1 MKIIRNAHSGA
12 PAQLR
17 SDTFTG
23 VVYADPVLAGEEG
36 VAVNGVFF
44 APGARTYWH
53 SHESGQ
59 FLHVVSGSGLICAE
73 GGHSHVIRA
82 GDVVWCP
89 PGEPHWHGGGPTTT
103 LLHLAVS
110 LGQTTWLQEVT
121 DAEYSREAPA
131 QRQAVPEARQ

>member
-1 MKIIRNAHSGA
+1 MKIIPNGHAGVPS
-12 PAQLR
+12 QLR
-17 SDTFTG
+17 TDTFTG
-23 VVYADPVLAGEEG
+23 LVYANPVISGTED

-59 FLHVVSGSGLICAE
+59 FLYVVSGSGLICAE
-73 GGHSHVIRA
+73 GGRGQVIKA

-89 PGEPHWHGGGPTTT
+89 PGERHWHGGGPDTT

-110 LGQTTWLQEVT
+110 LGTTTWLQEVT
-121 DAEYSREAPA
+121 ETEYGPDEAG
-131 QRQAVPEARQ
+131 R

>member
-1 MKIIRNAHSGA
+1 MIMEIIQNAHAGM
-12 PAQLR
+12 PTQLR

-23 VVYADPVLAGEEG
+23 LVYGDPVLGAEG

-59 FLHVVSGSGLICAE
+59 FLYVLSGSGMICAE
-73 GGHSHVIRA
+73 GGRSQVINV
-82 GDVVWCP
+82 GDVVWSP
-89 PGEPHWHGGGPTTT
+89 PGERHWHGGGPDTM

-110 LGQTTWLQEVT
+110 LGHTTWLQEVS
-121 DAEYSREAPA
+121 DAEYGPDG
-131 QRQAVPEARQ
+131 RQ

>member
-17 SDTFTG
+17 TDTFTG
-23 VVYADPVLAGEEG
+23 LVYADPVLAGEEG

-59 FLHVVSGSGLICAE
+59 FLYVVSGSGLICAQ
-73 GGHSHVIRA
+73 GGRSHVIRA

-89 PGEPHWHGGGPTTT
+89 PGEPHWHGGGPMTT

-121 DAEYSREAPA
+121 EAEYGPDETAE
-131 QRQAVPEARQ
+131 RQ

>member
-1 MKIIRNAHSGA
+1 MKIIPNAHAGV

-17 SDTFTG
+17 SETFTG
-23 VVYADPVLAGEEG
+23 LVYADPVLTEDAI
-36 VAVNGVFF
+36 AVNGVFF

-59 FLHVVSGSGLICAE
+59 VLHVLSGSGLICAE
-73 GGHSHVIRA
+73 GGRSQVIRA

-89 PGEPHWHGGGPTTT
+89 PGERHWHGGGPDTT

-110 LGQTTWLQEVT
+110 LGTTTWHQEVAQT
-121 DAEYSREAPA
+121 EYGVRSGDG
-131 QRQAVPEARQ
+131 

>member
-1 MKIIRNAHSGA
+1 MKIIPNGYAGVPS
-12 PAQLR
+12 QLR
-17 SDTFTG
+17 TDTFTG
-23 VVYADPVLAGEEG
+23 LVYANPVISDTED

-59 FLHVVSGSGLICAE
+59 FLYVVSGSGLICAE
-73 GGHSHVIRA
+73 SGRGQVIKA

-89 PGEPHWHGGGPTTT
+89 PGERHWHGGGPDTT

-110 LGQTTWLQEVT
+110 LGTTTWLQEVT
-121 DAEYSREAPA
+121 ETEYGPDEAG
-131 QRQAVPEARQ
+131 R

>member
-1 MKIIRNAHSGA
+1 MKIIRNAHAGA

-17 SDTFTG
+17 TETFTG
-23 VVYADPVLAGEEG
+23 LVYADPVLADDG

-44 APGARTYWH
+44 SPAARTYWH

-59 FLHVVSGSGLICAE
+59 FLYVLSGSGLICAE
-73 GGHSHVIRA
+73 GDHSRVIRA
-82 GDVVWCP
+82 GDVVWSP
-89 PGEPHWHGGGPTTT
+89 PGERHWHGGGPTTT

-121 DAEYSREAPA
+121 ETEYRQEHAA